1 MWKRHFKCFRKP
13 QSKEEIMLSKKK
25 QMRLFAVLLVLAVAL
40 IMGAEAPEV
49 WAGGYFLEEC
59 EGDLELEE
67 SEVFFEF
74 NFTDCDLG
82 IQVFLD
88 GSPWRS
94 MTARDEIGK
103 PVLNVFT
110 RGAWRTEGGAEF
122 SLEGAEPQLIDPEI
136 DTCSLTDPRV
146 IDFLNQYRAGEYTFK
161 GVAAE
166 ERCLLLGDAELT
178 YDFPT
183 PPVLDLVDFPEVA
196 RWGQPNAGAE
206 VIGYEAVV
214 ELVVS
219 VDDDEQ
225 VFKETATLPAGARVY
240 KTSLTFLRLI
250 NSFPEEQIEEL
261 KFELLAQ
268 EESGNKIIV
277 EAEPE

>member
-1 MWKRHFKCFRKP
+1 M
-13 QSKEEIMLSKKK
+13 K
-25 QMRLFAVLLVLAVAL
+25 QTRERNSEMTRSMRLLAILLIPALAL
-40 IMGAEAPEV
+40 ILGAAAPQALARG
-49 WAGGYFLEEC
+49 WTIWEC

-94 MTARDEIGK
+94 MTVRDEIGK

-110 RGAWRTEGGAEF
+110 RRAWRTEGGAEF
-122 SLEGAEPQLIDPEI
+122 SLEGAEPQLIDPEEEP
-136 DTCSLTDPRV
+136 CSLTDPRV
-146 IDFLNQYRAGEYTFK
+146 QAFLQQYREGEYTFT

-183 PPVLDLVDFPEVA
+183 PPDLNLEDFPEVA
-196 RWGQPNAGAE
+196 RWDQPNAGAQ
-206 VIGYEAVV
+206 VVSYEAVV
-214 ELVVS
+214 ELEALVEG
-219 VDDDEQ
+219 DEQ
-225 VFKETATLPAGARVY
+225 VFKETATLPAGARAY

-250 NSFPEEQIEEL
+250 NSFTEEQIKEL

-277 EAEPE
+277 EAEAD